1 MEPRKVTVASPEPDY
16 ISISTNLI
24 RLKLEIGR
32 GKKTL
37 NYCQLERNST

>member
-24 RLKLEIGR
+24 RLKLEIEEDT
-32 GKKTL
+32 KLLSINHTFL
-37 NYCQLERNST
+37 